1 LFGRY
6 SVKLDKNDYI
16 KALQFSKKKGYS
28 SLKEFIQHAI
38 NNEIERNQEEV
49 DNETKNRLRGL
60 GYISK

>member
-6 SVKLDKNDYI
+6 SIKLDKNFYI

-38 NNEIERNQEEV
+38 DNEIERNQEEE
-49 DNETKNRLRGL
+49 DDETKNRLKGL